1 MKWLGT
7 LVKYSISV
15 MLLVGLVF
23 AGGIISVLLYGKMSN
38 KPWADSFSVFA
49 FAEGC
54 RIEGRLEE
62 PVQTEGPVLSE
73 PDEDEAEP
81 KETPEPLPPSAMLD
95 APAISQ
101 FPELRSGCE
110 VTSLT
115 MLLQYYGI
123 NKDKLELAE
132 EMKKDPTPLQVD
144 KQNNIVYWGNP
155 NLGFVGD
162 VTGKRKGFGIYHTAL
177 YELLEAYVP
186 TAVDL
191 TGSDFETLERQVA
204 KGIPVVVWTTVRM
217 EVPAESQWVVWDTPI
232 GPIKTTFQEHAVLLV
247 GYDEDHV
254 YVNDPWTGEAKVKV
268 NKAQFIET
276 YEALGKQALSYE
288 LEEG

>member
-7 LVKYSISV
+7 IVKYSIS
-15 MLLVGLVF
+15 MALLVGLVF
-23 AGGIISVLLYGKMSN
+23 AGGFMSVLLYGKMSN
-38 KPWADSFSVFA
+38 KPWADSLSLLA
-49 FAEGC
+49 FAEG
-54 RIEGRLEE
+54 RRFEGRLEE
-62 PVQTEGPVLSE
+62 PIPTENPVLSE
-73 PDEDEAEP
+73 PGEDEGEP
-81 KETPEPLPPSAMLD
+81 VEPEPLPPSVILD

-101 FPELRSGCE
+101 FPELTSGCE

-123 NKDKLELAE
+123 NKDKLELAK

-144 KQNNIVYWGNP
+144 EKGNIVYWGNP
-155 NLGFVGD
+155 NLGFVGE
-162 VTGKRKGFGIYHTAL
+162 VTGKGKGFGIYHTAL

-204 KGIPVVVWTTVRM
+204 KGIPVVVWTTINM
-217 EVPAESQWVVWDTPI
+217 QMPPESRWVVWDTPI
-232 GPIKTTFQEHAVLLV
+232 GPIKTTFLEHAVLLV

-254 YVNDPWTGEAKVKV
+254 YVNDPWTGKAKVKV
-268 NKAQFIET
+268 DKAQFIET
-276 YEALGKQALSYE
+276 YKALGKQALSYE
-288 LEEG
+288 PEEG